1 MIWKTLSL
9 SRLQRMLKL
18 GNSLLKKVYP
28 RERTNIVAGQTLMK
42 GWDMCLIDPIIHLT
56 EARNRDWVIQVRSV
70 ETFLCSSVDFH
81 DIHGKLTRFLRM
93 LYQQKHCQLGLKGTD
108 SGWNK
113 EGCQTPRIP
122 IGRKQADRDTQLK
135 TFVILQ
141 DKRKMTLR

>member
-42 GWDMCLIDPIIHLT
+42 GWDMWLIDPIIHLT

-70 ETFLCSSVDFH
+70 ETFLSNCGFSWHTWEAYKVF
-81 DIHGKLTRFLRM
+81 RM
-93 LYQQKHCQLGLKGTD
+93 LHQQKHCQLGPKGTE

-113 EGCQTPRIP
+113 EGCQAPRIP
-122 IGRKQADRDTQLK
+122 IGRKQADSDTQLK